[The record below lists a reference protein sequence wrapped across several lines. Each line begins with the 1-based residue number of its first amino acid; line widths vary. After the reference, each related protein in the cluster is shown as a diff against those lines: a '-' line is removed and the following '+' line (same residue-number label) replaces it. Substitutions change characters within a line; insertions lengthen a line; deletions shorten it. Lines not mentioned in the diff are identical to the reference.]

1 MHAAAPPGCD
11 RGAYNC
17 GDTHARNDM
26 QQLSGQD
33 ASFIYLDS
41 TQGRTHVGMLGIY
54 DQSTAPSAKVR
65 FKDIIGHVESRLGT
79 AGVFRQKLVR
89 VPMDLDNPWWVDD
102 EDFDIEFHV
111 RHIALPRPG
120 DWRQFCIL
128 VARLHSRPLDMARP
142 LWEMNVIEG
151 LNNIPWLPK
160 SSFAIYTKMHHAA
173 VDGHT
178 GTEITAGMHDTSP
191 EPAPRPPRTRWRPEP
206 GPGQAGILV
215 RAGLNNV
222 ITPVRMARHVF
233 GAAPGLAKTVL
244 KRFTGGEGDERMRV
258 PRTRF
263 NGKITQHRVVDGT
276 RFSLEEVSR
285 VRVAVAG
292 STVNDVVLS
301 IAGGALRRYLEA
313 KDELPGDSLVAFAPI
328 NVRRE
333 NERNTGGNQVSL
345 MRAALR
351 TDIAD
356 PVERLAAVHRGTS
369 RSKEITNAIGARELT
384 DLNKY
389 TPPATLALAGR
400 LITRAALLSRTPL
413 VNCVVTNVPGAQVP
427 LYLNGARLLSMG
439 GLGPIVNGMGLIIVV
454 VSYNGELTMTLT
466 SDREMVPDPAFFT
479 ECINESWSALKSAA
493 AKAAGPAKKSA
504 PRKKKSSR
512 PAASGGRR
520 RA

>member
-1 MHAAAPPGCD
+1 
-11 RGAYNC
+11 
-17 GDTHARNDM
+17 
-26 QQLSGQD
+26 
-33 ASFIYLDS
+33 
-41 TQGRTHVGMLGIY
+41 
-54 DQSTAPSAKVR
+54 
-65 FKDIIGHVESRLGT
+65 
-79 AGVFRQKLVR
+79 
-89 VPMDLDNPWWVDD
+89 
-102 EDFDIEFHV
+102 
-111 RHIALPRPG
+111 
-120 DWRQFCIL
+120 
-128 VARLHSRPLDMARP
+128 
-142 LWEMNVIEG
+142 
-151 LNNIPWLPK
+151 
-160 SSFAIYTKMHHAA
+160 
-173 VDGHT
+173 
-178 GTEITAGMHDTSP
+178 
-191 EPAPRPPRTRWRPEP
+191 
-206 GPGQAGILV
+206 
-215 RAGLNNV
+215 
-222 ITPVRMARHVF
+222 MARHVI
-233 GAAPGLAKTVL
+233 GAAPGLAQTVL
-244 KRFTGGEGDERMRV
+244 KRFTGGENDERLRV

-285 VRVAVAG
+285 VRAAVPG

-333 NERNTGGNQVSL
+333 EERHTGGNQVSL

-351 TDIAD
+351 TDVAD

-384 DLNKY
+384 DLNKF

-466 SDREMVPDPAFFT
+466 SDREIVPDPAFFT
-479 ECINESWSALKSAA
+479 ECIDESWASLKDAA
-493 AKAAGPAKKSA
+493 AKAKGAGGKKKSA
-504 PRKKKSSR
+504 RR
-512 PAASGGRR
+512 AAGGAGRR
-520 RA
+520 QRA